1 MTAVRRWIRERFS
14 RPQRARIERAPTAPA
29 GPKLALELLGAAAG
43 VGALMTLAGGAL
55 LWVRFDRLELPADRI
70 VTLLPPE
77 LLVTVGAHA
86 LLVATI
92 AGLMAVVAIYA
103 LDDRSEIVLGVGVF
117 AVVFAVVL
125 MLWDDWRGVSFD
137 RGAVVPVTVAFV
149 LALAAGLCTYSI
161 SLENARGMR
170 PEGIGRCDRPMVVT
184 LGVVGAGVLGL
195 MSQVGHLRV
204 FPWLVVVVAIVA
216 FSLAAIY
223 RGTADRPERSRRPVL
238 WMVFAV
244 YLVAGTAVALVRTG
258 ADPKLEP
265 IAVLL
270 TDPEQE
276 IAGFYIGESGDE
288 IHIAQLR
295 RGTAAEAV
303 SAEAVDAM
311 VSVAR
316 ERVTRKALRAPAGL
330 GEDDAGREQAETL
343 LADLLAER
351 AALTQQEPQTAP
363 VPTRAPERTFA
374 PLVSLHHAEP
384 IAPRSAADFLRDSR
398 LLWAFRGCQLR
409 QRQLAARLTTR
420 VQWRA
425 LGQGGFRQAARCG
438 EGDEYTTADLTRPFS
453 RRTFSDRADL
463 RGREGFY
470 LDLDDAARTPR
481 MRTGTQGRQ
490 RVLKPVPVYF
500 ERHDELGDDGI
511 TNVRITYWFFYP
523 HSTPT
528 GSADATGLKLGHEG
542 DWERI
547 SVLARKVDDASWVP
561 LSVRFHEHNTS
572 VDVPWARVRKVADD
586 TGVVSHPR
594 AYVARGSHATYSQPG
609 RFPQILSRGG
619 REILAVR
626 DDARACVSCPL
637 WYTWK
642 ASGML
647 VDAERQPWY
656 GFGGAWG
663 DVGSASDFTGPLG
676 PSIGKTRQGRAPS
689 PDTALQPAP
698 AVTPRPARPA
708 GAP

>member
-1 MTAVRRWIRERFS
+1 MAVRQWLRERFT
-14 RPQRARIERAPTAPA
+14 RPRRAPIQRAEA
-29 GPKLALELLGAAAG
+29 GPGSPRLALEFLGAAAG

-77 LLVTVGAHA
+77 LLATVGAHA

-103 LDDRSEIVLGVGVF
+103 LDDRSELVLGVGVF
-117 AVVFAVVL
+117 AVVFTAVL
-125 MLWDDWRGVSFD
+125 MLWDDWWGVSFD
-137 RGAVVPVTVAFV
+137 GSAILPVTVALV
-149 LALAAGLCTYSI
+149 LALAAGLCTYSL
-161 SLENARGMR
+161 SLENDRGMR

-204 FPWLVVVVAIVA
+204 IPWLIVVVAVVA

-223 RGTADRPERSRRPVL
+223 RGTTDRPERSRRPIL

-270 TDPEQE
+270 TAPEQE

-295 RGTAAEAV
+295 KGTADEAV

-316 ERVTRKALRAPAGL
+316 ERVTRKAMRAPAGL
-330 GEDDAGREQAETL
+330 DEDDAGREQAETL
-343 LADLLAER
+343 LADLVAER
-351 AALTQQEPQTAP
+351 AALSGQTPEATP
-363 VPTRAPERTFA
+363 IPTRAPERTFA

-384 IAPRSAADFLRDSR
+384 IAPGTAEDFVRRSR
-398 LLWAFRGCQLR
+398 LLWAFRDCQAR
-409 QRQLAARLTTR
+409 GRQLAAGLSTPA
-420 VQWRA
+420 QWRD
-425 LGQGGFRQAARCG
+425 LGRDGFRQGARCG

-453 RRTFSDRADL
+453 RRTFSDRPDL
-463 RGREGFY
+463 VGREGFY

-481 MRTGTQGRQ
+481 MRTVAQGRQ

-523 HSTPT
+523 YSTPT
-528 GSADATGLKLGHEG
+528 GQADATGLKLGHEG

-547 SVLARKVDDASWVP
+547 SVLTRRVGDASWVP

-572 VDVPWARVRKVADD
+572 VDVPWARARKVADE

-594 AYVARGSHATYSQPG
+594 AYVAKGSHATYSHPG
-609 RFPQILSRGG
+609 RFAQLLRRGG

-637 WYTWK
+637 WYTWR
-642 ASGML
+642 SGML
-647 VDAERQPWY
+647 VDAEQQPWY

-663 DVGSASDFTGPLG
+663 VVGSASDFTGPLG

-689 PDTALQPAP
+689 PETSLQPAP
-698 AVTPRPARPA
+698 AVTPSRAPPA
-708 GAP
+708 GTP

>member
-1 MTAVRRWIRERFS
+1 MTAVRQWLRERFS
-14 RPQRARIERAPTAPA
+14 RPARAPIQRAEA
-29 GPKLALELLGAAAG
+29 GPAAPRLALEFLGATAG

-55 LWVRFDRLELPADRI
+55 LWVRFDHLELPADRI

-77 LLVTVGAHA
+77 LLATVGAHA

-103 LDDRSEIVLGVGVF
+103 LDDRSELVLGAGVF
-117 AVVFAVVL
+117 AVVFVVVL
-125 MLWDDWRGVSFD
+125 MLWDDWWGVSFD
-137 RGAVVPVTVAFV
+137 SDAILPVAVAFV
-149 LALAAGLCTYSI
+149 LALAAGLCTYSL

-204 FPWLVVVVAIVA
+204 FPWLVVVVAVVA

-223 RGTADRPERSRRPVL
+223 RGTADRPERSRRPIL

-270 TDPEQE
+270 GAPEQE
-276 IAGFYIGESGDE
+276 IAGFYVGESGDE

-295 RGTAAEAV
+295 RGTADEAV

-316 ERVTRKALRAPAGL
+316 ERVTRKAMRAPAGL

-343 LADLLAER
+343 LADLVAER
-351 AALTQQEPQTAP
+351 AALSGEQPATTPI
-363 VPTRAPERTFA
+363 PTRAPERTFA

-384 IAPRSAADFLRDSR
+384 IAPGTAEDFLRSSR
-398 LLWAFRGCQLR
+398 LLWAFRGCQAR
-409 QRQLAARLTTR
+409 ARQLAAALSTPA
-420 VQWRA
+420 QWRD
-425 LGQGGFRQAARCG
+425 LGEGGFRQGARCG
-438 EGDEYTTADLTRPFS
+438 EGDEYTTADVTRPFS

-463 RGREGFY
+463 VGREGFY

-528 GSADATGLKLGHEG
+528 GQADATGLKLGHEG

-547 SVLARKVDDASWVP
+547 SVLTRRVDDASWLP
-561 LSVRFHEHNTS
+561 LSVRFHEHSTS
-572 VDVPWARVRKVADD
+572 VDVPWARARKVADE

-594 AYVARGSHATYSQPG
+594 AYVAKGSHATYSHPG
-609 RFPQILSRGG
+609 RFAQILSRGG

-637 WYTWK
+637 WYTWR
-642 ASGML
+642 SGML
-647 VDAERQPWY
+647 VDAEQQPWY

-663 DVGSASDFTGPLG
+663 VVGSASDFTGPLG

-689 PDTALQPAP
+689 PETALQRAP
-698 AVTPRPARPA
+698 AVTPGPAAPA
-708 GAP
+708 GGP

>member
-1 MTAVRRWIRERFS
+1 MEF
-14 RPQRARIERAPTAPA
+14 
-29 GPKLALELLGAAAG
+29 LAAAAG
-43 VGALMTLAGGAL
+43 VGALMMLAGGAL

-77 LLVTVGAHA
+77 LLATVGAHA

-92 AGLMAVVAIYA
+92 AGVMAVVAIYA
-103 LDDRSEIVLGVGVF
+103 LDDRSELVLGVGVF

-125 MLWDDWRGVSFD
+125 MLWDDWWGVSFD
-137 RGAVVPVTVAFV
+137 SGAILPVAVAFV
-149 LALAAGLCTYSI
+149 LALAAGLCTYSL
-161 SLENARGMR
+161 SLENDRGMR
-170 PEGIGRCDRPMVVT
+170 PEGIGRGDRPMVVT

-204 FPWLVVVVAIVA
+204 FPWLVVVVAVVA
-216 FSLAAIY
+216 FGLAVIY

-270 TDPEQE
+270 SAPEQE
-276 IAGFYIGESGDE
+276 IAGFYIGEAGDE

-295 RGTAAEAV
+295 KGTTAEAV

-316 ERVTRKALRAPAGL
+316 ERVTRKAMRAPAGL
-330 GEDDAGREQAETL
+330 GAQDAGREQAESL
-343 LADLLAER
+343 LADLVAER
-351 AALTQQEPQTAP
+351 AARRGERPEEATPI
-363 VPTRAPERTFA
+363 PTRAPERTFA

-384 IAPRSAADFLRDSR
+384 IAPGTAEDFLRGSR
-398 LLWAFRGCQLR
+398 LLWAFRGCQSRAR
-409 QRQLAARLTTR
+409 QHAAGLGEPA
-420 VQWRA
+420 QWRD
-425 LGQGGFRQAARCG
+425 LGRGGFRQGARCG
-438 EGDEYTTADLTRPFS
+438 EGDEYTTADVTRPFS
-453 RRTFSDRADL
+453 RRTFSGRADL
-463 RGREGFY
+463 VGREGFY
-470 LDLDDAARTPR
+470 LDLDDAENTPR
-481 MRTGTQGRQ
+481 MRTATQGRQ

-500 ERHDELGDDGI
+500 ERHDELGDDGL

-523 HSTPT
+523 YSTPT
-528 GSADATGLKLGHEG
+528 GKADATGLKLGHEG

-547 SVLARKVDDASWVP
+547 SVLTRQVGEGSWVP

-572 VDVPWARVRKVADD
+572 VDVPWARARKVADE

-594 AYVARGSHATYSQPG
+594 AYVAKGSHATYSHPG
-609 RFPQILSRGG
+609 RFAQILSRGG

-637 WYTWK
+637 WYTWR
-642 ASGML
+642 SGML
-647 VDAERQPWY
+647 VDAEQQPWY

-663 DVGSASDFTGPLG
+663 VVGSASDFTGPLG
-676 PSIGKTRQGRAPS
+676 PSVAKTRQGRAPS
-689 PDTALQPAP
+689 PETALQPAP
-698 AVTPRPARPA
+698 AVTPPSPAAPRPGTP
-708 GAP
+708 